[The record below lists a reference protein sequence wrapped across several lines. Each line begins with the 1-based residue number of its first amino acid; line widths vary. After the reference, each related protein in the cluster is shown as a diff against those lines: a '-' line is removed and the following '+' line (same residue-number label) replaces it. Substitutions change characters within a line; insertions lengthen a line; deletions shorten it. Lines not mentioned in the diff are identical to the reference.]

1 MEELFGFHE
10 SIFFFFYRKT
20 EKVHALLCISV
31 SNITSEDTTCIENG
45 WPEFW
50 AWQYINL
57 NARIVFLDPEMHRA
71 VQRRETCSL
80 LFYVTF

>member
-1 MEELFGFHE
+1 MEELFRFHE
-10 SIFFFFYRKT
+10 SIFFYRKT
-20 EKVHALLCISV
+20 KKVRVLLGMSA

-57 NARIVFLDPEMHRA
+57 NARTAFIDPEMPQSSTKKRDMLSA
-71 VQRRETCSL
+71 I
-80 LFYVTF
+80 